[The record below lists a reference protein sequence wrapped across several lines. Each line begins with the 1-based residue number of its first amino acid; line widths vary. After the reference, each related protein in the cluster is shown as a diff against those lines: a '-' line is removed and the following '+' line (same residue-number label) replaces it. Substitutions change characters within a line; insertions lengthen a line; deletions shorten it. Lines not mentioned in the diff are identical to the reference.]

1 MPFYG
6 IDHRPASML
15 GWIIRHN
22 PRLGASTFGMVVGE
36 AKRQSRIPRAVTE
49 RSLATALSLDGCL
62 DEGHL
67 EDFLSRV
74 TTPSADSSADRP

>member
-1 MPFYG
+1 
-6 IDHRPASML
+6 
-15 GWIIRHN
+15 
-22 PRLGASTFGMVVGE
+22 MVVGE